1 MRLRAVSRGF
11 FAVVVVALGVNIG
24 FLVAIGQAF
33 HASQQ
38 AAQRRDAAMALVQKL
53 SQETRLLGRLVRS
66 YIATA
71 DTRYLMLYYDILAV
85 RAGEKP
91 PPDGDALLYWEHVMA
106 GRRAHALSTVLPA
119 RSLVAQVRQHDF
131 GAEEQQAVQAVL
143 AATEALKKTEQIA
156 FAATQGLYDVQAGE
170 FTSEHRPEPEFA
182 RLRIYS
188 RDYETLSTRLA
199 DAVSVLDR
207 QTDARTAAEVAA
219 AGARLGRFVDAAMV
233 VDLLMVLAVLG
244 ALVGVQRRV
253 LRPIDHL
260 AGVARAYAQGEYRT
274 RTALGTQRMA
284 EIDALAHTLDRMAE
298 SIEHDIAARERN
310 QRDLEAARRQA
321 EAATQAKSMFLA
333 NMSHEIRT
341 PMNAI
346 IGMTHLALGTT
357 LDAQQRDYLNKV
369 HRAATMLLG
378 ILNDILD
385 FSKIEAGK
393 LTLESVP
400 CRVEELLDNALMLLR
415 ERAQDKNIELLCDC
429 ADPALLGA
437 AGSFLGDPLRI
448 GQILTNLLSN
458 AVKFTERGHVKIR
471 VERLDAE
478 PTVRAD
484 AEARATLRFS
494 VIDTGVG
501 LTDEQRVR
509 LFQEFTQADGS
520 TTRRYGGTGL
530 GLTIARRL
538 AALMG
543 GGIEVSSVA
552 GEGSCFALTLPVRLA
567 PSTPAAG
574 VPPSAARLRV
584 LVVDDHAESRATL
597 RGLLRAL
604 GVGQGEGGLIDVVA
618 TGQAAIDRVHQAAAV
633 GSPFDLVLLD
643 WVLPDLDG
651 SQVLRAMREDTAGAT
666 RVMVI
671 SAYGWDNLRVS
682 ALQAGASGFLAKP
695 ILPDM
700 LRRLLQPSGL
710 RYPVPPT
717 GAGGEA
723 VPHPLRGL
731 RVLLVEDN
739 PVNRQLAC
747 ELLRRAGAQV
757 DTAEH
762 GGEAVAQLQAQGAS
776 AFDVVL
782 MDLQMPV
789 MDGYEATR
797 VIRERAAWRDLPIIA
812 MTAHAMVEERER
824 CLALGMRGHIAKPI
838 DPAGL
843 VRTLR
848 GLVPAGRAAAADAAD
863 DTAGAYAEAAV
874 TEAVEALAAPHWPG
888 VDLAEATRRCG
899 SRALALRSLAQFA
912 AHYRPMVGPVGTL
925 AGLLGAGQWVALQR
939 EAHTLKGLGRQL
951 GMTAVAEAAQALEA
965 TLRATDA
972 PDRVT
977 ATVGTERLLA
987 VLGPVLE
994 ALAAQPPEQAPT
1006 RAAPVPEPAPPPV
1019 DLAVRWERL
1028 RQLLGSGDS
1037 QALVLWHEEGATLT
1051 ATLPPPAARALD
1063 DAMRRCD
1070 FEQAL
1075 DCLDRVVGGAAT

>member
-1 MRLRAVSRGF
+1 MRLRSVSRGF

-38 AAQRRDAAMALVQKL
+38 AAQRRDAAMALVHGL

-71 DTRYLMLYYDILAV
+71 DPRYLMLYYDILAV
-85 RAGEKP
+85 RAGEKA
-91 PPDGDALLYWEHVMA
+91 PPDGDAALYWEYVVSGQRPHV
-106 GRRAHALSTVLPA
+106 LSTVLPA
-119 RSLVAQVRQHDF
+119 RSLVARVRQLDF

-170 FTSEHRPEPEFA
+170 FTSEHRQEPEFA
-182 RLRIYS
+182 RSRIYN
-188 RDYETLSTRLA
+188 RDYEMLSTRLSE
-199 DAVSVLDR
+199 AVYTLDR

-219 AGARLGRFVDAAMV
+219 AGTRLGRFVEAAMV
-233 VDLLMVLAVLG
+233 IDLLMVLAVLG
-244 ALVGVQRRV
+244 ALMGVQRRV

-260 AGVARAYAQGEYRT
+260 AGVALAYARGEYRT
-274 RTALGTQRMA
+274 RTALGTQRMT
-284 EIDALAHTLDRMAE
+284 EIDALARTLDRMAE
-298 SIEHDIAARERN
+298 SIEHDIAARERS

-429 ADPALLGA
+429 ADPALLGP
-437 AGSFLGDPLRI
+437 AGSFWGDPLRI

-471 VERLDAE
+471 VERIGNE
-478 PTVRAD
+478 PALRPGD
-484 AEARATLRFS
+484 EARATLRFS

-501 LTDEQRVR
+501 LTEAQRAR

-538 AALMG
+538 SALMG
-543 GGIEVSSVA
+543 GHIEVSSVVD
-552 GEGSCFALTLPVRLA
+552 EGSCFALTLPVRLA
-567 PSTPAAG
+567 PPATSVAGTPLT
-574 VPPSAARLRV
+574 AARLRV

-597 RGLLRAL
+597 RGLLHAL

-618 TGQAAIDRVHQAAAV
+618 TGQAAIERVHRAASV
-633 GSPFDLVLLD
+633 GTPFDLVLLD

-700 LRRLLQPSGL
+700 LRRLLQPTGL
-710 RYPVPPT
+710 RYPVSPT
-717 GAGGEA
+717 GAGSDGPA
-723 VPHPLRGL
+723 HPLRGL

-757 DTAEH
+757 DTADH
-762 GGEAVAQLQAQGAS
+762 GGEAVAQLETHGAS

-797 VIRERAAWRDLPIIA
+797 VIRENAAWRDLPIIA

-848 GLVPAGRAAAADAAD
+848 GLVPAGRSGTTDD
-863 DTAGAYAEAAV
+863 DTRQAAEAAL
-874 TEAVEALAAPHWPG
+874 TEAVDALVAAHWPG
-888 VDLAEATRRCG
+888 IDLAEATRRCG
-899 SRALALRSLAQFA
+899 SQALALRSLAQFA
-912 AHYRPMVGPVGTL
+912 THYRPMTGPAGTL
-925 AGLLGAGQWVALQR
+925 AKLLGAGQWATLQR

-951 GMTAVAEAAQALEA
+951 GMVAVAEAAQALEA
-965 TLRATDA
+965 ALRVDT

-987 VLGPVLE
+987 ALAPVLDG
-994 ALAAQPPEQAPT
+994 LAARSPLAEPAG
-1006 RAAPVPEPAPPPV
+1006 AAPVVVAP
-1019 DLAVRWERL
+1019 DLAARWERL

-1037 QALVLWHEEGATLT
+1037 QALVLWHEEGSQLT
-1051 ATLPPPAARALD
+1051 AVLPPPVARALD
-1063 DAMRRCD
+1063 DAMHRCD

-1075 DCLDRVVGGAAT
+1075 DCLDRSVGGGTR